1 MLYCPKE
8 VKFMISISYSTMV
21 AIISSLWILNRVWIY
36 RKNGTIS
43 WKREL
48 QLMLV
53 YICIVVIVRFTFCP
67 FAKVDGKVQPLLFY
81 PDNWFPFRVN
91 FRPFVYLF
99 DYPTMKEILLNLI
112 GNTIMFIP
120 VGIVWPIV
128 YKQLDKP
135 WKVIAAG
142 MGFSLCIEIIQL
154 PFYDRV
160 SDVDDLILNSVG
172 YLIGYGIYCFIKT
185 IQKKSRP

>member
-1 MLYCPKE
+1 MA
-8 VKFMISISYSTMV
+8 
-21 AIISSLWILNRVWIY
+21 AITFLWVLVRAFFCIRQKRIC
-36 RKNGTIS
+36 

-67 FAKVDGKVQPLLFY
+67 FAKVDEKVQPLLFY
-81 PDNWFPFRVN
+81 PDHWFPFRVN

-99 DYPTMKEILLNLI
+99 DYPTMKEVLLNLI
-112 GNTIMFIP
+112 GNTTMFIP

-128 YKQLDKP
+128 YKQLDKH

-142 MGFSLCIEIIQL
+142 VGFSLCIEIIQL

-160 SDVDDLILNSVG
+160 SDVDDLILNSIG
-172 YLIGYGIYCFIKT
+172 FLTGYGIYLLT
-185 IQKKSRP
+185 KKKK